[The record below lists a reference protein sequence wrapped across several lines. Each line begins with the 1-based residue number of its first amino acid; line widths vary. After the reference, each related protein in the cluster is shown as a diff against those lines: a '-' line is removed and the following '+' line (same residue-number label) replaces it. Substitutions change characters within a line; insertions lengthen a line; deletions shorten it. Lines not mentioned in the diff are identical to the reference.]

1 MDASYRSEQ
10 GFLRVRPK
18 GRPIPE
24 RCERCNDATWS
35 KRHRQGYYCAPCAA
49 IARAETCREFNATPD
64 IGFAVPTRRDDTLE
78 PGMWWC
84 ICTTC
89 PAEWVEIPGAECW
102 RCERRVA
109 SQVAAQARAAL
120 EPPDNLA
127 GEYANPMAA
136 FEWASRLEIA
146 IEVGLITPQQ
156 ARDAVRRADPSWDGA
171 A

>member
-1 MDASYRSEQ
+1 MDAGYM
-10 GFLRVRPK
+10 RVTPK
-18 GRPIPE
+18 GKPIPE
-24 RCERCNDATWS
+24 RCERCNDAPWS
-35 KRHRQGYYCAPCAA
+35 KRHRTGWYCTPCAA
-49 IARAETCREFNATPD
+49 LARADTCRQLGVTPD
-64 IGFAVPTRRDDTLE
+64 IGFAVPVRRDHDT
-78 PGMWWC
+78 PDGWWC

-89 PAEWVEIPGAECW
+89 PAEWVDTPGVQCW

-156 ARDAVRRADPSWDGA
+156 ARDAVRRADPSWEGA